1 MKDMRGGDRARW
13 ICDALHSIML
23 MRRIIMSP
31 PRAVEAQCGHKCVSL
46 LMLGFVCKAVHVCVW
61 YMTKAASL
69 TFQKWF
75 CLATLT
81 SLLCIHFNRCS

>member
-31 PRAVEAQCGHKCVSL
+31 PLRLWRYSVG
-46 LMLGFVCKAVHVCVW
+46 
-61 YMTKAASL
+61 
-69 TFQKWF
+69 
-75 CLATLT
+75 T
-81 SLLCIHFNRCS
+81 SVFHF

>member
-31 PRAVEAQCGHKCVSL
+31 PSGFGGTVWAQVCFTFDAGICV
-46 LMLGFVCKAVHVCVW
+46 
-61 YMTKAASL
+61 
-69 TFQKWF
+69 
-75 CLATLT
+75 
-81 SLLCIHFNRCS
+81 

>member
-31 PRAVEAQCGHKCVSL
+31 PQAVEAQCGHKCVSL
-46 LMLGFVCKAVHVCVW
+46 LML
-61 YMTKAASL
+61 
-69 TFQKWF
+69 
-75 CLATLT
+75 
-81 SLLCIHFNRCS
+81 

>member
-31 PRAVEAQCGHKCVSL
+31 PQAVEAQCGHKCVSL
-46 LMLGFVCKAVHVCVW
+46 LMLGFVCKAVHVCVCVCVVHD
-61 YMTKAASL
+61 KSS
-69 TFQKWF
+69 KPN
-75 CLATLT
+75 LAEMVLF
-81 SLLCIHFNRCS
+81 SYLDIFALYPL

>member
-31 PRAVEAQCGHKCVSL
+31 PQAVEAQCGHKCVSL
-46 LMLGFVCKAVHVCVW
+46 LMLGFVCKAVHVCVCVVHDKSSKPNLSEMVLFS
-61 YMTKAASL
+61 YLDIFA
-69 TFQKWF
+69 
-75 CLATLT
+75 
-81 SLLCIHFNRCS
+81 LCPL